1 MGYKE
6 DKKGHTPEV
15 SQACSRCTVGLT
27 KWALGDIYDNCI
39 LLPKW
44 QSKLVRRAAYDR
56 KRIACGTWAGWFKCQ
71 VIEQQT
77 RIKTLLMSSE
87 FHLGSIRR
95 LVEAEANTC
104 SRERLRGREMRGY
117 WTASPQNREDTGLC
131 LSKSGLRVNSCKQ
144 QQLEDFIQRGGRI
157 SSYGDVRIWK
167 RAVFVNQLEMT
178 PDYRWKLDVNVDHW
192 EIMIWVS
199 KYF

>member
-1 MGYKE
+1 M
-6 DKKGHTPEV
+6 
-15 SQACSRCTVGLT
+15 
-27 KWALGDIYDNCI
+27 
-39 LLPKW
+39 
-44 QSKLVRRAAYDR
+44 
-56 KRIACGTWAGWFKCQ
+56 ACGTWAGWFKCQ

-157 SSYGDVRIWK
+157 SSYGDVRIRKW
-167 RAVFVNQLEMT
+167 AVFVNQLEMM
-178 PDYRWKLDVNVDHW
+178 PDYRWELDVNVDHW
-192 EIMIWVS
+192 EIKIWVS
-199 KYF
+199 KYFLRWNLNSQVSSLSQKLHRLQVNVWKLVSEGTVNWKSLA